1 MDVAELR
8 GLFIFDGVSDAQL
21 QQLIDAG
28 EEVHFEERDVLF
40 QEGEPADYW
49 FVLLEGRVELL
60 RRAGREQAVLG
71 AMERAGVWSGGFRAW
86 DDSSSYLA
94 TGCAAGPGRFL
105 RVPSARLADLAREW
119 FPFGVHLISGF
130 FQTVRRMD
138 ALSRQREALIALGGL
153 AAGMAHEINNPASAT
168 ARAVD
173 GLQEATDNLF
183 VALVHLAERSVA
195 EASVTVDDFVA
206 LDRLRREIDTS
217 QVLYDPIA
225 VADCEDELTEWMEA
239 NGVESAWRIAPA
251 LAAAGVNVAWCER
264 AKELLAGRTLEPGL
278 EWVAATVS
286 AMTLLQEA
294 KESTRRITELVNA
307 VKSYSQLDRAETQRV
322 DIAEGLESTLVMLGH
337 KLGNE
342 IKVVR
347 DFTDLP
353 EMDVRPG
360 ELNQVWTNLID
371 NAIDAMDGAGTLTIT
386 TRMDGDDVVVSI
398 GDTGPGMPADV
409 QARAFEPFFTTKDVG
424 KGTGLGL
431 DISRRIIVENHQGE
445 ISIASQP
452 GETVLTVRLP
462 KGTAGS

>member
-1 MDVAELR
+1 
-8 GLFIFDGVSDAQL
+8 
-21 QQLIDAG
+21 
-28 EEVHFEERDVLF
+28 
-40 QEGEPADYW
+40 
-49 FVLLEGRVELL
+49 
-60 RRAGREQAVLG
+60 
-71 AMERAGVWSGGFRAW
+71 
-86 DDSSSYLA
+86 
-94 TGCAAGPGRFL
+94 
-105 RVPSARLADLAREW
+105 
-119 FPFGVHLISGF
+119 
-130 FQTVRRMD
+130 
-138 ALSRQREALIALGGL
+138 
-153 AAGMAHEINNPASAT
+153 
-168 ARAVD
+168 
-173 GLQEATDNLF
+173 
-183 VALVHLAERSVA
+183 VHLAERSVA

-206 LDRLRREIDTS
+206 LDRLRREIDTA

-386 TRMDGDDVVVSI
+386 TRIDGDDVVVSI

-462 KGTAGS
+462 KGTAGP